1 MKWIVKIAL
10 IVLLFNPVQSWA
22 FRDKPNNWLDI
33 YRSIAQSWVFPN
45 EPNGF
50 RNLYWGESLEDVR
63 KSREVKHLKER
74 NTTLE
79 EAYIITLN
87 KNESTTFLQ
96 LPIYH
101 DHLYALFWNDQLWNI
116 QLFFLKEDSFSSLKK
131 AMSQSYGIPQEEGQ
145 HKCIWYGKNTIILL
159 EELREN
165 QSRISFGSTRIIF
178 DDLLKEQAS
187 QGW

>member
-33 YRSIAQSWVFPN
+33 DRSIAQSWVFPN

-74 NTTLE
+74 NTTLG

-87 KNESTTFLQ
+87 ERVVGSNPISGSNKNQASEKSGA
-96 LPIYH
+96 Y
-101 DHLYALFWNDQLWNI
+101 
-116 QLFFLKEDSFSSLKK
+116 FFCRV
-131 AMSQSYGIPQEEGQ
+131 PQKVP
-145 HKCIWYGKNTIILL
+145 H
-159 EELREN
+159 
-165 QSRISFGSTRIIF
+165 FIF
-178 DDLLKEQAS
+178 YLLKAIIVLLS
-187 QGW
+187 RVIL